1 MSTWFALVASFGSL
15 FIVTGKRYAELLE
28 MGDDASST
36 RATLQTYSV
45 PYLRTILGVTLGAT
59 VLAHCQWAFDT
70 AELSGHTFP
79 FDELSIVPVLM
90 ALMRYLLVL
99 EEGHGGAPEDVF
111 IGDRTLHVLGARWAL
126 LFALGVY
133 A

>member
-1 MSTWFALVASFGSL
+1 
-15 FIVTGKRYAELLE
+15 
-28 MGDDASST
+28 
-36 RATLQTYSV
+36 
-45 PYLRTILGVTLGAT
+45 
-59 VLAHCQWAFDT
+59 
-70 AELSGHTFP
+70 
-79 FDELSIVPVLM
+79 M

-111 IGDRTLHVLGARWAL
+111 IGDRTLHVLGAWWAL